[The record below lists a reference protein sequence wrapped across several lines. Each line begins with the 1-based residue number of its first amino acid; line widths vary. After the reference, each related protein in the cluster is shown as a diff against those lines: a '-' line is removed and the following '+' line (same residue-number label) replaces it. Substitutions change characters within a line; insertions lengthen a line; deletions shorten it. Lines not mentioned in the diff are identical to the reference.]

1 MFLRPSLEA
10 AKTIYWFAPCR
21 SRVPVRKEEIT
32 VNQGYLQSL
41 PRLETSWRLPAALAL
56 LFAGAFVP
64 VARADIF
71 VSHGAGDVDSG
82 IVSSFSQYTGAP
94 KLSFTG
100 GLVWGVGVAFGP
112 DENLYVADQNS
123 GAVLRYNPS
132 TGALIGTFA
141 PPVTPSAA
149 FGITFGP
156 DGNLYMADDLGYIRQ
171 YNGSTGAPMGVVSCA
186 PPSGGNCYPVS
197 LTFGP
202 DGNLYVSE
210 SAHRSVLKFN
220 GTTLAFMSVF
230 VAPIGGGFPWDLHFG
245 PNGKL
250 YVDFSMPIP
259 NTLNYYNDIFEF
271 NGTTG
276 TQLSY
281 SVPGI
286 AASAFAFG
294 PDGNI
299 YVAGY
304 SGFVR
309 ISPTT
314 GAFLGT
320 FGAADPFA
328 DVGFITFGNPT
339 LSVPP
344 YLLYDPVTIAKPQ
357 TLRLTV
363 VNGPVPVGPGV
374 PVEATLGFVG
384 KAGTR
389 VGPPSKTVSLS
400 PGQTASLDLDAST
413 LITSGRIE
421 VRPKVSIPPGTPIE
435 NLQGS
440 AEVFTTASG
449 IGSVFYA
456 ATPIPPGPV
465 SPDPPFFL
473 PQGVAHGQSIQIN
486 ALAPA
491 DSPCAATLSFT
502 DSNGNAVGPSQSID
516 LSPGTMTSLAF
527 NPNSLTQSG
536 RQEFIPQIAITNPA
550 GNSPSASACLSSA
563 EVVSQTTGEIAT
575 YQISS
580 PPIGT
585 GGPAPAELSNT
596 GDARWGHVVE
606 AVRARICLTSADFA
620 APHG

>member
-1 MFLRPSLEA
+1 
-10 AKTIYWFAPCR
+10 
-21 SRVPVRKEEIT
+21 
-32 VNQGYLQSL
+32 
-41 PRLETSWRLPAALAL
+41 
-56 LFAGAFVP
+56 
-64 VARADIF
+64 
-71 VSHGAGDVDSG
+71 
-82 IVSSFSQYTGAP
+82 
-94 KLSFTG
+94 
-100 GLVWGVGVAFGP
+100 
-112 DENLYVADQNS
+112 
-123 GAVLRYNPS
+123 
-132 TGALIGTFA
+132 
-141 PPVTPSAA
+141 
-149 FGITFGP
+149 
-156 DGNLYMADDLGYIRQ
+156 
-171 YNGSTGAPMGVVSCA
+171 
-186 PPSGGNCYPVS
+186 
-197 LTFGP
+197 
-202 DGNLYVSE
+202 
-210 SAHRSVLKFN
+210 
-220 GTTLAFMSVF
+220 
-230 VAPIGGGFPWDLHFG
+230 
-245 PNGKL
+245 
-250 YVDFSMPIP
+250 MPIP
-259 NTLNYYNDIFEF
+259 NTPNYYNDIFEF

-276 TQLSY
+276 AQLSY

-304 SGFVR
+304 SGFIK

-314 GAFLGT
+314 GAFL
-320 FGAADPFA
+320 ADCSRGPLRRRRLHHLRQSHEQRA
-328 DVGFITFGNPT
+328 
-339 LSVPP
+339 S

-384 KAGTR
+384 KAGAGI
-389 VGPPSKTVSLS
+389 GPSTTATLS

-421 VRPKVSIPPGTPIE
+421 VRPKVTIPAGTPIE

-465 SPDPPFFL
+465 SPGPPTFL

-486 ALAPA
+486 ALAPP

-516 LSPGTMTSLAF
+516 LSPSTMTSLVF

-536 RQEFIPQIAITNPA
+536 RQEFTPQIAITNPA
-550 GNSPSASACLSSA
+550 GNSPIASACLSSA
-563 EVVSQTTGEIAT
+563 EVLSQTTGEIAT

-585 GGPAPAELSNT
+585 AGSAPAN
-596 GDARWGHVVE
+596 
-606 AVRARICLTSADFA
+606 
-620 APHG
+620 

>member
-1 MFLRPSLEA
+1 ML
-10 AKTIYWFAPCR
+10 
-21 SRVPVRKEEIT
+21 KEEIT
-32 VNQGYLQSL
+32 MNQACLRCL
-41 PRLETSWRLPAALAL
+41 PRLETSWRLSAAWAV

-64 VARADIF
+64 LARADIF

-82 IVSSFSQYTGAP
+82 LVSSFSQYTGAP

-132 TGALIGTFA
+132 TGALIGTFTA
-141 PPVTPSAA
+141 PFSPPAPFA
-149 FGITFGP
+149 ITFGP
-156 DGNLYMADDLGYIRQ
+156 DGNLYMADDFGFIRR
-171 YNGSTGAPMGVVSCA
+171 YNGSTGALLGAFSCA

-210 SAHRSVLKFN
+210 SANRTVLKFN
-220 GTTLAFMSVF
+220 GSTLAFMSVF

-245 PNGKL
+245 PNGNL

-259 NTLNYYNDIFEF
+259 NTPNYYNDIFEF

-276 TQLSY
+276 AQLSY

-304 SGFVR
+304 SGFIK

-320 FGAADPFA
+320 FGATDPFA

-339 LSVPP
+339 NNVPP

-384 KAGTR
+384 KAGAGI
-389 VGPPSKTVSLS
+389 GPSTTATLS

-421 VRPKVSIPPGTPIE
+421 VRPKVTIPAGTPIE

-465 SPDPPFFL
+465 SPGPPTFL
-473 PQGVAHGQSIQIN
+473 PQGVAHGQSIQIS
-486 ALAPA
+486 ALAPP

-516 LSPGTMTSLAF
+516 LSPSTMTSLVF

-536 RQEFIPQIAITNPA
+536 RQEFTPQIAITNPA
-550 GNSPSASACLSSA
+550 GNSPIASACLSSA
-563 EVVSQTTGEIAT
+563 EVLSQTTGEIAT

-585 GGPAPAELSNT
+585 AGSAPAN
-596 GDARWGHVVE
+596 
-606 AVRARICLTSADFA
+606 
-620 APHG
+620 